1 MSELILDTPAWA
13 EPLLDYARYK
23 GAYGGRGCCH
33 PDTLIDTP
41 SGQVK
46 ISEFKGGEIFS
57 HDGDKIVVATATAA
71 VPYTD
76 EQLYLVTLDDGRSI
90 SVTDGHR
97 FLTQRGWVHCRDLQ
111 ISDALVC
118 SNDQRTTLVVG
129 VKSICKHDR
138 LVYWDL
144 HVPVLEN
151 YLSNGIVNHNSGK
164 SHLFAENAVEE
175 MIMDPHASIVC
186 IREYQ
191 KSLKFSVKRLIES
204 KIKDMKA
211 SSCFDI
217 QRDEIRRR
225 RGSGVMIFQGMQ
237 DHTADSIKSLDG
249 FKIAWV
255 EEAQNLSDR
264 SLTLLRPTIRA
275 PKSSIWATWNPD
287 QPTDA
292 IDKLLRGPNPPP
304 DSVVVEVNYNDNPF
318 LPDVL
323 REEMEYDRQHSPDA
337 FDHVWLGAYNKKTK
351 AQIFGGKWRVE
362 AFTPGDDWDGP
373 YHGLDWGF
381 SSDPTAAVRLWIH
394 NGRLFVEYDA
404 SKRGLELDDTVEYL
418 NQEIPGI
425 SKYRI
430 IADNARPESI
440 SHCKRHGMPAIE
452 GAVKG
457 KGSVEDG
464 IEFIRNFKEVVIH
477 ERCQETQREFRL
489 YSYKVDKLSGD
500 VLPEI
505 VDAFNHVI
513 DAIRYALEPVAA
525 NNDDFKRF
533 LALT

>member
-1 MSELILDTPAWA
+1 MHAGGQACGSTHSPSQPSPRQPSLGA
-13 EPLLDYARYK
+13 LLE
-23 GAYGGRGCCH
+23 GAGQCFEASGNGSVGK
-33 PDTLIDTP
+33 I
-41 SGQVK
+41 SGQL
-46 ISEFKGGEIFS
+46 SAFS
-57 HDGDKIVVATATAA
+57 RSPEQFHGNTGLLTQDEGSFAPQQDHGNPKNPDGSLQTARGTRPHG
-71 VPYTD
+71 V
-76 EQLYLVTLDDGRSI
+76 DDGS
-90 SVTDGHR
+90 R
-97 FLTQRGWVHCRDLQ
+97 FIPSCIHDLP
-111 ISDALVC
+111 IL
-118 SNDQRTTLVVG
+118 VG

-144 HVPVLEN
+144 HVPLLEN
-151 YLSNGIVNHNSGK
+151 YLSSGIVNHNSGK

-255 EEAQNLSDR
+255 EEAQNLSER

-337 FDHVWLGAYNKKTK
+337 FDHVWCGAYNKKTK

-394 NGRLFVEYDA
+394 NGRLYVEYDA